1 MMTKTIIYIDLTLGL
16 KYNTLKVLEVVLSP
30 EFLLMLHFLH
40 FLEIQ
45 VLRIPVA
52 DSKVVQSVV
61 YFPYPIKYILSLVF
75 LKTSLHK
82 LS

>member
-1 MMTKTIIYIDLTLGL
+1 MMTKTVIYIDLTLGL

-30 EFLLMLHFLH
+30 EFLLMLHFL
-40 FLEIQ
+40 EIQ

-52 DSKVVQSVV
+52 DSKVVQSVA